1 MSDISEIFEYS
12 KNKTRVLVLSSIPS
26 VAKLLKKVLD
36 FNRKDFDYFLHDGSS
51 SAHENDFVIFE
62 TSDIENAATFHPNIV
77 LVTDEIPTE
86 NLDVLLKNIVSGGV
100 LIYPENFEE
109 TAQNSENYFRK
120 LTFGKSEIQNLNG
133 AITLKTEMGLIP
145 VNSKDENFLR
155 NIEGIKLLSQ
165 QFGVMEEEFYEPVI
179 GF

>member
-1 MSDISEIFEYS
+1 MIQ
-12 KNKTRVLVLSSIPS
+12 
-26 VAKLLKKVLD
+26 
-36 FNRKDFDYFLHDGSS
+36 
-51 SAHENDFVIFE
+51 
-62 TSDIENAATFHPNIV
+62 
-77 LVTDEIPTE
+77 
-86 NLDVLLKNIVSGGV
+86 GGI
-100 LIYPENFEE
+100 LIYPEKFEE

-133 AITLKTEMGLIP
+133 AITLKTEMGSIP
-145 VNSKDENFLR
+145 VNSTDENFLR